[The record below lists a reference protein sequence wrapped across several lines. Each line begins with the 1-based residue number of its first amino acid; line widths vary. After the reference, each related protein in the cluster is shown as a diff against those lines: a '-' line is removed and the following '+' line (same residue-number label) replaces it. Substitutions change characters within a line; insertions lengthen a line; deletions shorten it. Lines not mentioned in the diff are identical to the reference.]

1 MALTPPDTVA
11 SPAAPARGG
20 TPLLATANS
29 LLDTAIQIRI
39 GGPIELDAL
48 RAYLVSEMHAFQE
61 RATLMGIPVE
71 TIIGA
76 RYCLCTALDEAIALT
91 QWGGDGRWSTHSLLV
106 TFHSETWGG
115 EKFFQLLARLCQNP
129 AAHLDLIE
137 LQYYCL
143 QLGFEGR
150 YRVLDQGQSQLDGI
164 RQRLLRILRVQRGE
178 YAALLSQHALPDKR
192 IATGRRGR
200 VPVWV
205 WLIGAVLATAGMYT
219 AFRSSADSRGDVV
232 AAAIRNARLPDMA
245 AQGAKTETA
254 ASLLQGLCRLGLIE
268 VKDLADRSIVTIH
281 GDGLFAS
288 GSANEKDAYRP
299 VLASI
304 AGALNQLPGDII
316 VNGYTDDQ
324 PIHTQEFPSND
335 ALSLARARRVEQ
347 MLLVNGLSA
356 SRHITAAGLGE
367 SNPIASNDAASGR
380 ARNRRV
386 EIVLMRSAATP
397 VGDAQ
402 NGSMQNGDKQN
413 GNTQG
418 AAQ

>member
-39 GGPIELDAL
+39 GGPVELEAL
-48 RAYLVSEMHAFQE
+48 RTYLVSEMHAFQE
-61 RATLMGIPVE
+61 RATLLGIPVE

-91 QWGGDGRWSTHSLLV
+91 QWGGEGRWSTHSLLV

-129 AAHLDLIE
+129 GAHLDLIE

-164 RQRLLRILRVQRGE
+164 RQRLLRILRTQRGE
-178 YAALLSQHALPDKR
+178 YGALLSQHALPDKR

-205 WLIGAVLATAGMYT
+205 WLIGAVLATGGMYT
-219 AFRSSADSRGDVV
+219 AFKSSADRRGDVV
-232 AAAIRNARLPDMA
+232 AAAIRHARLPDIA
-245 AQGAKTETA
+245 AQSAKTPTA

-268 VKDLADRSIVTIH
+268 VKDLPDRSIVTIH

-304 AGALNQLPGDII
+304 AGALNQLPGDIV
-316 VNGYTDDQ
+316 VNGFTDDQ
-324 PIHTQEFPSND
+324 PMHTQAFPSND

-356 SRHITAAGLGE
+356 TRHITAAGLGDA
-367 SNPIASNDAASGR
+367 NPIASNDTAGGR
-380 ARNRRV
+380 SRNRRV
-386 EIVLMRSAATP
+386 EIVLMRSASSQIGDTP
-397 VGDAQ
+397 GGDPQ
-402 NGSMQNGDKQN
+402 NPQNS
-413 GNTQG
+413 TPQG